1 MTESSGLKSKTL
13 HKNIKILLGASILI
27 HSGVNFL
34 SPIFAI
40 YINKIGGTLI
50 DAGVAIGIYA
60 ILKGIFYFIFKNIK
74 EEKVSKKLMISGGYF
89 IMFVGYFL
97 YLFASAP
104 VHIYFIQA
112 ILSIGETAITPS
124 WSAVIAMSLEKGKER
139 HIYSN
144 FYGYRSFFEG
154 IAAIAGGL
162 FAMKFGFSA
171 VFIIMCVMALSSSV
185 ISLFINETP
194 ARE

>member
-1 MTESSGLKSKTL
+1 M

-34 SPIFAI
+34 SPIFAV
-40 YINKIGGTLI
+40 YISRIGGTLI
-50 DAGVAIGIYA
+50 DAGAAIGIYA
-60 ILKGIFYFIFKNIK
+60 ILKGIFYFLFKNIN

-89 IMFVGYFL
+89 IMFIGYFL
-97 YLFASAP
+97 YLFASVP

-144 FYGYRSFFEG
+144 FYGYRSLFEG
-154 IAAIAGGL
+154 AAAITGGL
-162 FAMKFGFSA
+162 FAVQFGFNA
-171 VFIIMCVMALSSSV
+171 VFMIMCVFALSSSV
-185 ISLFINETP
+185 ISLFINEKVT
-194 ARE
+194 

>member
-1 MTESSGLKSKTL
+1 M

-40 YINKIGGTLI
+40 YINKIGGTLL
-50 DAGVAIGIYA
+50 DAGIAIGIYA
-60 ILKGIFYFIFKNIK
+60 ILKGILYFVFKNIK
-74 EEKVSKKLMISGGYF
+74 EEIVSKKFMISGGYF
-89 IMFVGYFL
+89 VMFIGYFL
-97 YLFASAP
+97 YLFASQP

-144 FYGYRSFFEG
+144 FYGYRSLFEG
-154 IAAIAGGL
+154 AAAITGGI
-162 FAMKFGFSA
+162 FAMNFGFDT
-171 VFIIMCVMALSSSV
+171 VFIIMCVFALSSSI
-185 ISLFINETP
+185 ISLFINEKTVM
-194 ARE
+194 

>member
-1 MTESSGLKSKTL
+1 M

-34 SPIFAI
+34 SPIFAV
-40 YINKIGGTLI
+40 YISRIGGTLI
-50 DAGVAIGIYA
+50 DAGAAIGIYA
-60 ILKGIFYFIFKNIK
+60 ILKRIF
-74 EEKVSKKLMISGGYF
+74 
-89 IMFVGYFL
+89 YFL
-97 YLFASAP
+97 YLFASVP

-144 FYGYRSFFEG
+144 FYGYRSLFEG
-154 IAAIAGGL
+154 AAAITGGL
-162 FAMKFGFSA
+162 FAVQFGFNA
-171 VFIIMCVMALSSSV
+171 VFMIMCVFALSSSV
-185 ISLFINETP
+185 ISLFINEKVT
-194 ARE
+194 

>member
-1 MTESSGLKSKTL
+1 M

-40 YINKIGGTLI
+40 YIKKIGGTLI

-74 EEKVSKKLMISGGYF
+74 EEKLSKKAMISGGYF
-89 IMFVGYFL
+89 IMFTGYFL
-97 YLFASAP
+97 YLFANMP
-104 VHIYFIQA
+104 VQVYFIQA
-112 ILSIGETAITPS
+112 ILSIGETMITPS

-144 FYGYRSFFEG
+144 FYGYRSLFEG
-154 IAAIAGGL
+154 AAAITGGL
-162 FAMKFGFSA
+162 FAMNFGFDA
-171 VFIIMCVMALSSSV
+171 VFIIMCVFAFSSGI
-185 ISLFINETP
+185 ISLFIKENNVK
-194 ARE
+194 